1 MGGKL
6 KILARRYHL
15 RGLNFDDTAI
25 FDSDFSDGL
34 LHDCHLG
41 VEAKLENSVFIG
53 TFIGGGSLRCM
64 VTNCIFDWS
73 TFDTVCANNAT
84 FYGCV
89 FKGVDFTKCSMR
101 GISFLNCSFL
111 NCTFE
116 SCDFSYANMRDTGF
130 TATRFLDCDFYSANL
145 PETFAPRS
153 LEYCKN
159 IPYIPMVC
167 PEEGEFIGYKKAW
180 VTYSGFKYYV
190 IITLRIP
197 ADARRSSGTG
207 RKCRSDKAIVEK
219 MEWASSG
226 PTINPSIAHSI
237 HNYDFH
243 YAVGRVVQPTNGFC
257 EDRWKTC
264 AGGIHFFMNKQEAID
279 Y

>member
-1 MGGKL
+1 MGKI
-6 KILARRYHL
+6 KILARMHRL
-15 RGLNFDDTAI
+15 SGLNFDDTAI
-25 FDSDFSDGL
+25 FDSDFSDGI

-41 VEAKLENSVFIG
+41 VEARLENSVFIG

-89 FKGVDFTKCSMR
+89 FKGAKFIKCSMR

-159 IPYIPMVC
+159 VPYIPMVC

-180 VTYSGFKYYV
+180 INYHGFRYYV
-190 IITLRIP
+190 IVTLCIP

-207 RKCRSDKAIVEK
+207 RKCRCDKAIVEK
-219 MEWASSG
+219 MEWVSAG
-226 PTINPSIAHSI
+226 PSINPSIAHSI
-237 HNYDFH
+237 HNHDFH
-243 YAVGRVVQPTNGFC
+243 YVAGRVVQPTNGFC

>member
-1 MGGKL
+1 MGKI
-6 KILARRYHL
+6 KILARMHRLSGL
-15 RGLNFDDTAI
+15 RLNDIAI
-25 FDSDFSDGL
+25 IDSDFSDGI

-41 VEAKLENSVFIG
+41 VEARLENSIITG

-64 VTNCIFDWS
+64 VTNY
-73 TFDTVCANNAT
+73 TVCVNNAT

-89 FKGVDFTKCSMR
+89 FKGAKFIKCSMR

-130 TATRFLDCDFYSANL
+130 TATRFLDCDLYSANL

-159 IPYIPMVC
+159 IPYIPMAC
-167 PEEGEFIGYKKAW
+167 PDEGEIIGYKKAW
-180 VTYSGFKYYV
+180 VNYCGVRYYV
-190 IITLRIP
+190 IVTLRIP

-207 RKCRSDKAIVEK
+207 RKCRCDKAIVEK
-219 MEWASSG
+219 IEWISAG
-226 PTINPSIAHSI
+226 PSINPSIAHSI
-237 HNYDFH
+237 HNHDFH
-243 YAVGRVVQPTNGFC
+243 YVVGRVVQPTNGFC